1 MKKTF
6 FLIIFIPFF
15 VNSQIKS
22 DLKYYDKDFFL
33 LEGTEIA
40 DSLKENRYHR
50 LPLSLKNIVREPVWK
65 LSKSSA
71 GLSIRFLSNT
81 SSIAVKWTVMNN
93 NRMNHMPDTAIKGL
107 DLYFNNNGNF
117 QYLNTARPS
126 GIKNEFMLMQNM
138 SNEMKQNLQNG
149 FDVLVLFF

>member
-1 MKKTF
+1 MKKIL
-6 FLIIFIPFF
+6 FLIIFVPLF

-33 LEGTEIA
+33 LEGTEIE

-50 LPLSLKNIVREPVWK
+50 LPLSLKNIVREPVWE

-81 SSIAVKWTVMNN
+81 TSIAVK
-93 NRMNHMPDTAIKGL
+93 
-107 DLYFNNNGNF
+107 
-117 QYLNTARPS
+117 
-126 GIKNEFMLMQNM
+126 
-138 SNEMKQNLQNG
+138 
-149 FDVLVLFF
+149 

>member
-50 LPLSLKNIVREPVWK
+50 LPLSLKI
-65 LSKSSA
+65 L
-71 GLSIRFLSNT
+71 
-81 SSIAVKWTVMNN
+81 
-93 NRMNHMPDTAIKGL
+93 
-107 DLYFNNNGNF
+107 
-117 QYLNTARPS
+117 
-126 GIKNEFMLMQNM
+126 
-138 SNEMKQNLQNG
+138 
-149 FDVLVLFF
+149 